1 MMKIL
6 TLNNISSK
14 GLDRLPHDRFE
25 VSSEIQHPDGMLLRS
40 AKIHDMAIPD
50 TLKAV
55 GRAGAGVNNIPI
67 EEMSKRGIA
76 VFNTPGAN
84 ANAVKELVIAGMFL
98 AARNIVQAWDF
109 GRQLEGSDDA
119 INKAT
124 EDGKKDFVGF
134 ELPGRTLG
142 VIGLG
147 AIGVKVANAAEAL
160 GMNVIGF
167 DPQMTVG
174 NAWEL
179 SASVREAHSVD
190 EVFKYAD
197 FISLHVPENDHTKG
211 LVNEERL
218 GFAED
223 GLTILN
229 FARPGIVD
237 EDAVI
242 AGLESGKIN
251 SYVCDFPTN
260 AMKKHPKAVAL
271 PHIGASTNESQENC
285 AIMAADQVRDFLE
298 TGNVKNSVNFPDI
311 YMPRGDKGDRMTVV
325 NANVPNMLGQINT
338 VLANAGLNIDDMYN
352 KAQDDLAYTVVDV
365 EGKITDDVVQQ
376 LKGIEGVL
384 SVRVIE

>member
-6 TLNNISSK
+6 TMNNISSK
-14 GLDRLPHDRFE
+14 GLDRLPHERFE
-25 VSSEIQHPDGMLLRS
+25 ISSEIQHPDGLLLRS
-40 AKIHDMAIPD
+40 AVLHDWSIPD

-67 EEMSKRGIA
+67 DAMSKRGIA

-84 ANAVKELVIAGMFL
+84 ANAVKELVIGSLFL
-98 AARNIVQAWDF
+98 SARHIVQGWDF
-109 GRQLEGSDDA
+109 ARQLEGTDEE
-119 INKAT
+119 INKTT
-124 EDGKKDFVGF
+124 EDGKKQFTGF

-147 AIGVKVANAAEAL
+147 AIGVKVANAAEVL

-167 DPQMTVG
+167 DPQMTVS

-197 FISLHVPENDHTKG
+197 MISLHVPDNEHTKG
-211 LVNEERL
+211 LVNQERL
-218 GFAED
+218 AFAAD
-223 GLTILN
+223 GLTIVN

-237 EDAVI
+237 EDAII
-242 AGLESGKIN
+242 AALESGKIY
-251 SYVCDFPTN
+251 SYVCDFPSN
-260 AMKKHPKAVAL
+260 AMKRHPRAVAL

-285 AIMAADQVRDFLE
+285 AIMAADEVRDFLE

-311 YMPRGDKGDRMTVV
+311 YMPRGDKGDRMTLV

-352 KAQDDLAYTVVDV
+352 KAQDDLAYTIVDV
-365 EGKITDDVVQQ
+365 EGKIPEGAIQELQ
-376 LKGIEGVL
+376 GIDGVL

>member
-6 TLNNISSK
+6 TMNNISSK
-14 GLDRLPHDRFE
+14 GLDRLPHERFE
-25 VSSEIQHPDGMLLRS
+25 ISSEIQHPDGLLLRS
-40 AKIHDMAIPD
+40 AVLHDWSIPD

-67 EEMSKRGIA
+67 DAMSKRGIA

-84 ANAVKELVIAGMFL
+84 ANAVKELVIASLFL
-98 AARNIVQAWDF
+98 SARHIVQGWDF
-109 GRQLEGSDDA
+109 ARQLEGTDEE
-119 INKAT
+119 INKTT
-124 EDGKKDFVGF
+124 EDGKKQFTGF

-147 AIGVKVANAAEAL
+147 AIGVKVANAAEVL

-167 DPQMTVG
+167 DPQMTVS

-197 FISLHVPENDHTKG
+197 MISLHVPDNEHTKG
-211 LVNEERL
+211 LVNQERL
-218 GFAED
+218 AFAAD
-223 GLTILN
+223 GLTIVN

-237 EDAVI
+237 EDAII
-242 AGLESGKIN
+242 AALESGKMY
-251 SYVCDFPTN
+251 SYVCDFPSN
-260 AMKKHPKAVAL
+260 AMKRHPRAVAL

-285 AIMAADQVRDFLE
+285 AIMAADEVRDFLE

-311 YMPRGDKGDRMTVV
+311 YMPRGDKGDRMTLV

-352 KAQDDLAYTVVDV
+352 KAQDDLAYTIVDV
-365 EGKITDDVVQQ
+365 EGKIPEGAIQELQ
-376 LKGIEGVL
+376 GIDGVL

>member
-6 TLNNISSK
+6 TMNNISSK
-14 GLDRLPHDRFE
+14 GLDRLPHERFE
-25 VSSEIQHPDGMLLRS
+25 ISSEIQHPDGLLLRS
-40 AKIHDMAIPD
+40 AVLHDWSIPD

-67 EEMSKRGIA
+67 DAMSKRGIA

-84 ANAVKELVIAGMFL
+84 ANAVKELVIASLFL
-98 AARNIVQAWDF
+98 SARHIVQGWDF
-109 GRQLEGSDDA
+109 ARQLEGTDA
-119 INKAT
+119 EINKTT
-124 EDGKKDFVGF
+124 EDGKKQFTGF

-147 AIGVKVANAAEAL
+147 AIGVKVANAAEVL

-167 DPQMTVG
+167 DPQMTVS

-197 FISLHVPENDHTKG
+197 MISLHVPDNEHTKG
-211 LVNEERL
+211 LVNQERL
-218 GFAED
+218 AFAAD
-223 GLTILN
+223 GLTIVN

-237 EDAVI
+237 EDAII
-242 AGLESGKIN
+242 AALESGKIY
-251 SYVCDFPTN
+251 SYVCDFPSN
-260 AMKKHPKAVAL
+260 AMKRHPRAVAL

-285 AIMAADQVRDFLE
+285 AIMAADEVRDFLE

-311 YMPRGDKGDRMTVV
+311 YMPRGDKGDRMTLV

-352 KAQDDLAYTVVDV
+352 KAQDDLAYTIVDV
-365 EGKITDDVVQQ
+365 EGKIPEGAIQELQ
-376 LKGIEGVL
+376 GIDGVL